1 MTTVEAAYAFITK
14 MSRTAT
20 TVCLPPPPPP
30 PSPPPPR
37 AGGAASSASPLILRA
52 RHRVRSRSPPP
63 RNGSFV
69 KKRKKKE
76 RKKGEKPISLKLE
89 GATGCKAL
97 THLRYEDVTSR
108 HASRLPRHL
117 TFRLP
122 TVLSPR
128 FEIGENDEK
137 LRYAGGWGKKKRKKG
152 KRKKKMRRIIHRL
165 PPFVS

>member
-1 MTTVEAAYAFITK
+1 M
-14 MSRTAT
+14 
-20 TVCLPPPPPP
+20 
-30 PSPPPPR
+30 
-37 AGGAASSASPLILRA
+37 
-52 RHRVRSRSPPP
+52 RSRSPPP

-137 LRYAGGWGKKKRKKG
+137 LRYAGGWGKKKRKKKEKG
-152 KRKKKMRRIIHRL
+152 RKKIARTHFHGNSELLYYANSITSCSFLHTAALHGIIAATATIERGFHPYLCGEMKGFKKERKKKKR
-165 PPFVS
+165 